1 LKADGTPCDFGA
13 ALVRNLLRII
23 DSQPFIYIVGIIL
36 IAATDK
42 HQRLGDM
49 LAKTIVVKV

>member
-1 LKADGTPCDFGA
+1 MKADGTPCDFGA